1 MTRIAAI
8 ALAAA
13 LAAPLS
19 AAAQT
24 EDELYA
30 QAVACLGSEAAVEA
44 QLTSQDS
51 AGDRIT
57 RLRALATC

>member
-13 LAAPLS
+13 LAAPIP

-24 EDELYA
+24 EEELYA
-30 QAVACLGSEAAVEA
+30 QAVACLGSEAAVDA
-44 QLTSQDS
+44 QLTSQDDE
-51 AGDRIT
+51 GDRMT
-57 RLRALATC
+57 RLRALAIC